1 MQFIIQPLTA
11 HGNYCLTVFNCGY
24 RIAIHNSQSRKYIKR
39 VIRKYTDRMASPSHA
54 AHGKAVQVAWN

>member
-1 MQFIIQPLTA
+1 MQFIIQPLTD

-39 VIRKYTDRMASPSHA
+39 VIRKYTDRMANPSHA
-54 AHGKAVQVAWN
+54 GHGKPVHVIWN

>member
-1 MQFIIQPLTA
+1 MQFIIKPRSD

-54 AHGKAVQVAWN
+54 GHGKAVTIAWN